1 MSELAVRGRPF
12 QPGVS
17 GNPNGRPVG
26 HRTRHQFSAS
36 FLVDLAEVWAE
47 HGKATMLRTVATNPE
62 TFFATCARLLPKDVE
77 LTIRSHYSFELDPAD
92 LSILQAIKEAIPG
105 ANAMTPQ
112 AVLQF
117 TLEAIRAH
125 GSQQLITSWPNRRPN
140 QLNASF
146 DSIYRWRYPRK

>member
-36 FLVDLAEVWAE
+36 FLADLAEVWAE

-77 LTIRSHYSFELDPAD
+77 LTIRSHYSADVDPAD

-125 GSQQLITSWPNRRPN
+125 GSQQLITSDGLTEGPT
-140 QLNASF
+140 S
-146 DSIYRWRYPRK
+146 

>member
-36 FLVDLAEVWAE
+36 FLADLAEVWAE
-47 HGKATMLRTVATNPE
+47 HGKATMLRTVASNPE

-77 LTIRSHYSFELDPAD
+77 LTIRSHYSADVDPAD
-92 LSILQAIKEAIPG
+92 LAILQAIKQAIPG
-105 ANAMTPQ
+105 ANAMEPQ

-117 TLEAIRAH
+117 TLDAIRSYDARKLIDAARGLIH
-125 GSQQLITSWPNRRPN
+125 GIKTAKLLMNIDLLRVR
-140 QLNASF
+140 
-146 DSIYRWRYPRK
+146 

>member
-36 FLVDLAEVWAE
+36 FLADLAEVWAE
-47 HGKATMLRTVATNPE
+47 HGKDTMLRTARSSPE

-125 GSQQLITSWPNRRPN
+125 GSQQLITSDGLTEGPT
-140 QLNASF
+140 S
-146 DSIYRWRYPRK
+146 

>member
-1 MSELAVRGRPF
+1 MTEVAVRGRPF
-12 QPGVS
+12 PPGVS

-36 FLVDLAEVWAE
+36 FLADLAEVWAE

-117 TLEAIRAH
+117 TLDAIRSYDA
-125 GSQQLITSWPNRRPN
+125 SKLIDAAREIETR
-140 QLNASF
+140 
-146 DSIYRWRYPRK
+146 D

>member
-36 FLVDLAEVWAE
+36 FLADLAEVWAE

-125 GSQQLITSWPNRRPN
+125 GSQQLITSDGLTEGPT
-140 QLNASF
+140 S
-146 DSIYRWRYPRK
+146 